1 MIKRRTSFQHPHH
14 RIGSKRGRKKE
25 AMNRPSDKDKMVLAP
40 IEEKKDDPLEEAEDH
55 SMNSGDYP
63 KRRIK

>member
-1 MIKRRTSFQHPHH
+1 
-14 RIGSKRGRKKE
+14 
-25 AMNRPSDKDKMVLAP
+25 MVLAP

-63 KRRIK
+63 KRRIKQSPIKKGDESSTSPKVEEEEKEVEEEPNN